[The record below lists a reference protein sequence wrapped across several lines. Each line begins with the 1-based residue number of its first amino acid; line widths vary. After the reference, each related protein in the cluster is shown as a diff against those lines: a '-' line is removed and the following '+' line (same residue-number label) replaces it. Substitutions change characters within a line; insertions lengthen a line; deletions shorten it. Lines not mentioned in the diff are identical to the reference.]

1 MNSNGNSNGNKVV
14 FVAGATG
21 NIGPFV
27 VQALLE
33 RGATVAV
40 SSRSEAKL
48 RGLHAHLTDLGAPLD
63 RFHSFEGDFGDAE
76 SAAALRTRIKD
87 AAGAPNAVVASLGDF
102 VATPALLDAGP
113 DDLQRALDAY
123 VIANFSVAR
132 TFLPDLSESGGAYVF
147 LQGPLAFE
155 LYPGYDADLISIATA
170 AQHML
175 FRALAQELDESP
187 AHVVE
192 LVNHTYIR
200 DRQTQ
205 PGSPLSGEQIGAFVA
220 HLLDGAAATE
230 RGRSIQLR
238 SPEQLDEAGVGVL
251 AHSRGGN

>member
-1 MNSNGNSNGNKVV
+1 MNSNGDKTV

-21 NIGPFV
+21 NVGPFV

-33 RGATVAV
+33 QGATVAV
-40 SSRSEAKL
+40 ASRSEAKL
-48 RGLHAHLTDLGAPLD
+48 RGLSEHLTALRAALD
-63 RFHSFEGDFGDAE
+63 RLHSFEGDLGDVDG
-76 SAAALRTRIKD
+76 AAALRTRIRD
-87 AAGAPNAVVASLGDF
+87 EAGAPSAVVASLGDF
-102 VATPALLDAGP
+102 VTTPALLRAGH
-113 DDLQRALDAY
+113 DDLRRALEGY

-132 TFLPDLSESGGAYVF
+132 TFLPDLSESGGAYVV

-155 LYPGYDADLISIATA
+155 LHPEFDAHLISIATA

-192 LVNHTYIR
+192 LVSHAFIR

-205 PGSPLSGEQIGAFVA
+205 PGSPLSGEQVGAFVA

-230 RGRSIQLR
+230 RGKSIQLR
-238 SPEQLDEAGVGVL
+238 SPEQLDKAGVGVP
-251 AHSRGGN
+251 AHSQGGN